1 MLDWLKSN
9 LPTVQGRL
17 GTGVGFLAAVVVGL
31 WPDHAREWD
40 IEKLVAVC
48 GTGIAWL
55 LAELSG
61 VGEPSRHDRDLFGR
75 IVERIPDATREFL
88 RNQDFGAVFPRTH
101 LEGVAQVDSWHGVRT
116 DFQDAKLQAPW
127 NDVRAKI
134 SQLVENYVAYT
145 IPVHGNVNLATV
157 HPTGGDPGHPNEH
170 TLAEIQQLNDASTV
184 LSVALDD
191 FERLARR
198 RLKL

>member
-75 IVERIPDATREFL
+75 IVEHLPDATLEFL
-88 RNQDFGAVFPRTH
+88 RNQDFGGAFQRAH
-101 LEGVAQVDSWHGVRT
+101 LEGVVQVDGWYGART
-116 DFQDAKLQAPW
+116 DFQDAKLQVPW
-127 NDVRAKI
+127 TDVRAKI
-134 SQLVENYVAYT
+134 SQFVEYYVGYT

-157 HPTGGDPGHPNEH
+157 HPTNGDPGHSNEH
-170 TLAEIQQLNDASTV
+170 TLAEIQQLNGASTA

-191 FERLARR
+191 FERLARQ
-198 RLKL
+198 RLKV